1 MSQNSLKKSLK
12 DFGSFRRET
21 MKLNESYMKKVLKE
35 EYNKRIDFF
44 LNEKMTLSTKYGAN
58 VIADATGLKVYD
70 KAGFRY
76 TFAGIVKKEDGTE
89 FAKLV
94 LPEEP
99 LGNELGSGA
108 SPLLEDDELGGRG
121 IGFISRKS
129 GSEREIDFDTTSSGE
144 FDNYA
149 QEDMIAKSDEEE
161 EAGSKR
167 EPKYILVPMGEFE
180 QRFSIN

>member
-1 MSQNSLKKSLK
+1 
-12 DFGSFRRET
+12 
-21 MKLNESYMKKVLKE
+21 MKLTNSYMKQVLKE
-35 EYNKRIDFF
+35 EYDKRINFF

-58 VIADATGLKVYD
+58 IIADAVGLKVFD

-76 TFAGIVKKEDGTE
+76 TFAGIERKEDGSE
-89 FAKLV
+89 YAKLI

-108 SPLLEDDELGGRG
+108 SPLFEDDDIGGRG

-129 GSEREIDFDTTSSGE
+129 KGKREIDFDTSAGGDFDKYKRDMPFTDKESST
-144 FDNYA
+144 
-149 QEDMIAKSDEEE
+149 IK
-161 EAGSKR
+161 

-180 QRFSIN
+180 ERFSIN

>member
-35 EYNKRIDFF
+35 EYSKRINFF
-44 LNEKMTLSTKYGAN
+44 LNEKMTLTTKYGAN
-58 VIADATGLKVYD
+58 VIADAAGLKVYD

-99 LGNELGSGA
+99 LGNELGSSS

-121 IGFISRKS
+121 IGFISKKS
-129 GSEREIDFDTTSSGE
+129 NNNREIEFDAESPGE
-144 FDNYA
+144 FNNYK
-149 QEDMIAKSDEEE
+149 QEDILAKSDKEEE
-161 EAGSKR
+161 LGIKK

-180 QRFSIN
+180 ERFSIN

>member
-1 MSQNSLKKSLK
+1 MNL
-12 DFGSFRRET
+12 T
-21 MKLNESYMKKVLKE
+21 ESYMRQLLKE
-35 EYNKRIDFF
+35 EYDKRINFF
-44 LNEKMTLSTKYGAN
+44 LNEKMTLTTSYGAN
-58 VIADATGLKVYD
+58 IIADAVGLKVFD

-76 TFAGIVKKEDGTE
+76 TFAGIIKKEDDTE
-89 FAKLV
+89 FAKLI

-129 GSEREIDFDTTSSGE
+129 DGKREIDFDATSGGE
-144 FDNYA
+144 FDNYS
-149 QEDMIAKSDEEE
+149 QEDMIARSDKEEE
-161 EAGSKR
+161 LGVKK

-180 QRFSIN
+180 ERFSIN

>member
-1 MSQNSLKKSLK
+1 
-12 DFGSFRRET
+12 
-21 MKLNESYMKKVLKE
+21 MKLTETYMRQLLKE
-35 EYNKRIDFF
+35 EYDKRINFF
-44 LNEKMTLSTKYGAN
+44 LNEKMTLTTKYGAN
-58 VIADATGLKVYD
+58 IIADAIGLKVFD

-76 TFAGIVKKEDGTE
+76 TFAGIIKKEDNTE
-89 FAKLV
+89 FAKLI

-108 SPLLEDDELGGRG
+108 SPLLEDDELGGKG

-129 GSEREIDFDTTSSGE
+129 GSEREIDFDTASSGE

>member
-1 MSQNSLKKSLK
+1 MNL
-12 DFGSFRRET
+12 T
-21 MKLNESYMKKVLKE
+21 ESYMRQLLKE
-35 EYNKRIDFF
+35 EYDKRINFF

-58 VIADATGLKVYD
+58 IIADAVGLKVFD

-99 LGNELGSGA
+99 LGNELGSGS
-108 SPLLEDDELGGRG
+108 SPLLEDDDLGGRG

-129 GSEREIDFDTTSSGE
+129 DGKREIEFDADSGGE

-149 QEDMIAKSDEEE
+149 DEDVLSRSDKEEGTTRK
-161 EAGSKR
+161 A
-167 EPKYILVPMGEFE
+167 KYILVPMGEFE
-180 QRFSIN
+180 ERFSIN

>member
-1 MSQNSLKKSLK
+1 
-12 DFGSFRRET
+12 
-21 MKLNESYMKKVLKE
+21 MKLSESYMRSILKE
-35 EYNKRIDFF
+35 EYDKRLNYF

-58 VIADATGLKVYD
+58 VVADAVGLKVFD

-99 LGNELGSGA
+99 LGNELGSGS
-108 SPLLEDDELGGRG
+108 SPLLEDDELGGKG

-129 GSEREIDFDTTSSGE
+129 DGRREIEFDARSSGE
-144 FDNYA
+144 FDNY
-149 QEDMIAKSDEEE
+149 QLDDSDK
-161 EAGSKR
+161 EAGTSK

-180 QRFSIN
+180 ERFSIN

>member
-1 MSQNSLKKSLK
+1 MRQL
-12 DFGSFRRET
+12 
-21 MKLNESYMKKVLKE
+21 LKE
-35 EYNKRIDFF
+35 EYDKRINFF

-58 VIADATGLKVYD
+58 IIADAVGLKVFD

-99 LGNELGSGA
+99 LGNELGSGS
-108 SPLLEDDELGGRG
+108 SPLLEDDDLGGRG

-129 GSEREIDFDTTSSGE
+129 DGKREIEFDADSGGE

-149 QEDMIAKSDEEE
+149 DEDVLSRSDKEEGTTRK
-161 EAGSKR
+161 A
-167 EPKYILVPMGEFE
+167 KYILVPMGEFE
-180 QRFSIN
+180 ERFSIN